1 MNLKDNLKVEFQRIQ
16 IEQRKTIQKIIQR
29 VTAIYISLL
38 ITEIYRIRM
47 NKELRETDLKNKE
60 IKKEKCKEELFIS
73 IVVAIYFRKE
83 FSSKI

>member
-1 MNLKDNLKVEFQRIQ
+1 
-16 IEQRKTIQKIIQR
+16 
-29 VTAIYISLL
+29 
-38 ITEIYRIRM
+38 M